1 MAALSC
7 GAGTGGMLEAAFG
20 GMTDASKRRL
30 PDDDEDWE
38 AVEGQEPLAS
48 MADVAAFFGSQ
59 QCGASALG
67 AHGRWAFYS
76 WTKGFPY
83 RRVWLLVVIGDPR
96 W

>member
-48 MADVAAFFGSQ
+48 MADVAAFLEANNVVPVPWEPMDGGLSIPGPKDSLTEG
-59 QCGASALG
+59 CGFWS
-67 AHGRWAFYS
+67 
-76 WTKGFPY
+76 
-83 RRVWLLVVIGDPR
+83 
-96 W
+96 